1 MASNRNMP
9 NCGFAAMDDDKKRD
23 IARKGRERA
32 LDEKR
37 RFCKD
42 HVLATEAGRKG
53 GRAFSSRAFSMRSD
67 ASHEILNSPRMLA
80 ARSVDRR
87 AAISPTTM
95 RWGSLAYFA
104 L

>member
-1 MASNRNMP
+1 MMASNRNMP
-9 NCGFAAMDDDKKRD
+9 NCGFASMDDDKQRD

-37 RFCKD
+37 SFSKD
-42 HVLATEAGRKG
+42 HVLATEARRKG
-53 GRAFSSRAFSMRSD
+53 GRAFSMRSE
-67 ASHEILNSPRMLA
+67 ASHDILKSPRMLA

-87 AAISPTTM
+87 AAHSPTTM
-95 RWGSLAYFA
+95 RWGSFACFA

>member
-1 MASNRNMP
+1 MASDRNMP
-9 NCGFAAMDDDKKRD
+9 NCGFASMDDDKQRD

-37 RFCKD
+37 SFSKD

-53 GRAFSSRAFSMRSD
+53 GRAFSMRSE
-67 ASHEILNSPRMLA
+67 ASHDILKSPRTLA

-87 AAISPTTM
+87 AAHSQRPCGGEASHTSHSK
-95 RWGSLAYFA
+95 R
-104 L
+104 

>member
-1 MASNRNMP
+1 MMASNRNMP
-9 NCGFAAMDDDKKRD
+9 SRGFASTDDDKQRD

-37 RFCKD
+37 SFSKD

-53 GRAFSSRAFSMRSD
+53 SREFPMRSE

-80 ARSVDRR
+80 ARAADRR

-95 RWGSLAYFA
+95 RWGSFAYFA
-104 L
+104 F

>member
-1 MASNRNMP
+1 MMASNRNMP
-9 NCGFAAMDDDKKRD
+9 NRGFASMDDDKQRD
-23 IARKGRERA
+23 IARA

-37 RFCKD
+37 SFSKD

-53 GRAFSSRAFSMRSD
+53 SREFPMRSA

-80 ARSVDRR
+80 ARAVDRR

-95 RWGSLAYFA
+95 RWGSFAYFA
-104 L
+104 FY

>member
-9 NCGFAAMDDDKKRD
+9 SRGFAAMDDDKQRD

-37 RFCKD
+37 SFSKD
-42 HVLATEAGRKG
+42 HVLATEADRKG
-53 GRAFSSRAFSMRSD
+53 SRAFSMRSE

-80 ARSVDRR
+80 ARSVDRW

>member
-9 NCGFAAMDDDKKRD
+9 NRGFASMDDDKQRD
-23 IARKGRERA
+23 IARNGRERA

-37 RFCKD
+37 SFFKD
-42 HVLATEAGRKG
+42 QVLATEAGRKG
-53 GRAFSSRAFSMRSD
+53 GRAFSMRSEG
-67 ASHEILNSPRMLA
+67 SHEILNSPRMLA
-80 ARSVDRR
+80 ARAVDRR

-95 RWGSLAYFA
+95 RWGSFAYFA

>member
-9 NCGFAAMDDDKKRD
+9 NCGFASMDDDKQRD

-37 RFCKD
+37 RFSKD

-53 GRAFSSRAFSMRSD
+53 GRAFSMRSGSFARHLKIASD
-67 ASHEILNSPRMLA
+67 AGRKIS
-80 ARSVDRR
+80 RSSGGTFANDHAV
-87 AAISPTTM
+87 
-95 RWGSLAYFA
+95 GSFAYFA

>member
-9 NCGFAAMDDDKKRD
+9 SRGFASMDDDKQRD

-37 RFCKD
+37 SFSKD

-53 GRAFSSRAFSMRSD
+53 SRAFPMRSE
-67 ASHEILNSPRMLA
+67 ASHDILKSPRMLA
-80 ARSVDRR
+80 ARSADRR
-87 AAISPTTM
+87 AAHSPTTM
-95 RWGSLAYFA
+95 RWGSSHTSHSKR
-104 L
+104 